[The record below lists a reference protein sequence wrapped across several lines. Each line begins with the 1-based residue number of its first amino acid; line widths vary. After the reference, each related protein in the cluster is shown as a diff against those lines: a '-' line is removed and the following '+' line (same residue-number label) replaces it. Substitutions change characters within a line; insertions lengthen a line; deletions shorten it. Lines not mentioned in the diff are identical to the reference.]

1 MLSMI
6 GHRHFFTR
14 CETDLQ
20 IHCLTYRSIVD
31 APQAASSCARICSK
45 LRSSQRSRS
54 RSHAVGNDR
63 YAHWRRRRRR
73 LRSSAFPPAR
83 RMDDVRRK
91 AACGRR
97 TRREGVGL
105 RDWIDCLPDGWGS
118 CPAHCWTA
126 CSRMP
131 TREERGG
138 IFAEILA
145 GNSGGPFRPYRTMI
159 RNFWR
164 PLFGRRRHSMPVS
177 PDYRVGLCAARLAK
191 RVKLSYLENP
201 GSPGDRRP
209 PGVMK
214 NCLLPPLGPLFAK
227 CRG

>member
-6 GHRHFFTR
+6 GHRHFFTPY
-14 CETDLQ
+14 ETDLQ
-20 IHCLTYRSIVD
+20 IHCLTHRSTVD

-45 LRSSQRSRS
+45 SRSSQRSRS

-63 YAHWRRRRRR
+63 YLRTGVVHEVVFARQHSR
-73 LRSSAFPPAR
+73 LRDVRTMFAARPPADEELGVR
-83 RMDDVRRK
+83 GLGCAIGSTVCPRMGFVS
-91 AACGRR
+91 
-97 TRREGVGL
+97 
-105 RDWIDCLPDGWGS
+105 GS
-118 CPAHCWTA
+118 CWTA

-145 GNSGGPFRPYRTMI
+145 GNSGGPFRLYRTMI
-159 RNFWR
+159 RNFRR
-164 PLFGRRRHSMPVS
+164 PLFGRRRHPMPVS

-201 GSPGDRRP
+201 GSPGDRRF

>member
-6 GHRHFFTR
+6 GHRYFFTPY
-14 CETDLQ
+14 ETDLQ
-20 IHCLTYRSIVD
+20 IHCLTCRSTVD

-45 LRSSQRSRS
+45 LRLSQRSRS

-63 YAHWRRRRRR
+63 YLRAGVVDDVVFARQHFR
-73 LRSSAFPPAR
+73 LRDVRTIFAARPPADQELGVRVLGYRLHRLSAR
-83 RMDDVRRK
+83 RIRFVS
-91 AACGRR
+91 
-97 TRREGVGL
+97 
-105 RDWIDCLPDGWGS
+105 GS
-118 CPAHCWTA
+118 CWTA

-145 GNSGGPFRPYRTMI
+145 GNSGGPFRLYRTMI

-177 PDYRVGLCAARLAK
+177 PDYRVGLCAARLA
-191 RVKLSYLENP
+191 N
-201 GSPGDRRP
+201 G
-209 PGVMK
+209 
-214 NCLLPPLGPLFAK
+214 
-227 CRG
+227 